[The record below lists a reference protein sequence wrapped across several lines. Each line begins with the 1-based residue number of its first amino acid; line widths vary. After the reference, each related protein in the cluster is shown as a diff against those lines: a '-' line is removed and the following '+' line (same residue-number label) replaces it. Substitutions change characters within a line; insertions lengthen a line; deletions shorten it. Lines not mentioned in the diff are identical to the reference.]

1 MKNPGSSAVSA
12 RLSFLCLALCFLL
25 ACSPPSGQEFFCESY
40 SQESTI
46 NRYKQQVVRL
56 SEQEI
61 CVAWP
66 IDNPQCA
73 KAGEPSMTLWLQGAD
88 ATKQMRA
95 QLQGTFSAQQ
105 VSLDIVP
112 FVRDM
117 GDVSNGVASLTEQ
130 LQFIFRPADAS
141 LQMSFGQS
149 EQKTISFVCKPWV
162 KQKWWSIY

>member
-1 MKNPGSSAVSA
+1 VKNLGSSAVSA
-12 RLSFLCLALCFLL
+12 RPSFLCLTLCFLL
-25 ACSPPSGQEFFCESY
+25 ACSPPSGKEFFCESY

-56 SEQEI
+56 SEHEV

-66 IDNPQCA
+66 IDTPQCA
-73 KAGEPSMTLWLQGAD
+73 KAGEPSMTLWLQGKD

-95 QLQGTFSAQQ
+95 QLQATFSVQQ

>member
-1 MKNPGSSAVSA
+1 MKNLGSNAVSA

-25 ACSPPSGQEFFCESY
+25 ACSPPSGKEFFCESY
-40 SQESTI
+40 SQESTM
-46 NRYKQQVVRL
+46 NSYKQQIVRL

-66 IDNPQCA
+66 IDTPQCA
-73 KAGEPSMTLWLQGAD
+73 KAGEPSMTLWLQGTD

-95 QLQGTFSAQQ
+95 QVQATFSAQQ
-105 VSLDIVP
+105 VSLDIFP
-112 FVRDM
+112 FVREM

-141 LQMSFGQS
+141 LQMSSGQS
-149 EQKTISFVCKPWV
+149 EGKTISFVCKPWE
-162 KQKWWSIY
+162 KQKWWSVY

>member
-1 MKNPGSSAVSA
+1 
-12 RLSFLCLALCFLL
+12 
-25 ACSPPSGQEFFCESY
+25 
-40 SQESTI
+40 
-46 NRYKQQVVRL
+46 
-56 SEQEI
+56 
-61 CVAWP
+61 
-66 IDNPQCA
+66 
-73 KAGEPSMTLWLQGAD
+73 MTLWLQGTD

-112 FVRDM
+112 FVREM
-117 GDVSNGVASLTEQ
+117 GDVSNGVASLTKQ

>member
-1 MKNPGSSAVSA
+1 VKNLGSNAVSA
-12 RLSFLCLALCFLL
+12 RPIFLCLALCFLL
-25 ACSPPSGQEFFCESY
+25 ACSPPSGREYFCESY

-46 NRYKQQVVRL
+46 SRYKQQIVRL
-56 SEQEI
+56 SEQDI

-66 IDNPQCA
+66 IDTPQCA
-73 KAGEPSMTLWLQGAD
+73 KAGEPSMTLWLQGTD

-95 QLQGTFSAQQ
+95 QLQATFSAQQ

-117 GDVSNGVASLTEQ
+117 GDVSNGVASPTEQ

-141 LQMSFGQS
+141 LQMSSGQS
-149 EQKTISFVCKPWV
+149 EQKTISFVCKPWE